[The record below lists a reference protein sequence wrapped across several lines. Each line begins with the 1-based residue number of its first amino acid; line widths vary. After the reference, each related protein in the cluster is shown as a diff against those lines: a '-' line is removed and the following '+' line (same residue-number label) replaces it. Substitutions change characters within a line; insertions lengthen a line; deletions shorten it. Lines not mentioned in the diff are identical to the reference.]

1 MREYRV
7 KVTVRNNL
15 LLSAIEEAGFKS
27 QAEFARSADMTMSQ
41 VNNLVGMREA
51 PINSEGSFTPAAKKF
66 MEVLGACPLDL
77 WTEEQLTMELR
88 RNTVE
93 KELSKEAVMMALE
106 MNCQSLVGF
115 ESCEDNLN
123 KEDFKRTMNHY
134 LDSLLPRERKVLRLR
149 FGLDTDDEKSL
160 EEIGDM
166 FDLSRTRIQQIESQA
181 LRHMRHP
188 SRSKELQTYLEE
200 DK

>member
-15 LLSAIEEAGFKS
+15 LLSAIEKAGFKS
-27 QAEFARSADMTMSQ
+27 QAEFARSSDMTMSQ
-41 VNNLVGMREA
+41 VNSLVAMREA
-51 PINSEGSFTPAAKKF
+51 PINSEGSFSPAAKQL
-66 MEVLGACPLDL
+66 MEVLGACPADL

-93 KELSKEAVMMALE
+93 KEMSKEAVMMALE
-106 MNCQSLVGF
+106 TNCQNLIEF
-115 ESCEDNLN
+115 ESGEDRIN
-123 KEDFKRTMNHY
+123 KQDFKRTMNHY
-134 LDSLLPRERKVLRLR
+134 LDTLLPRERKVLRLR
-149 FGLDTDDEKSL
+149 FGLDTDNEKTL

-166 FDLSRTRIQQIESQA
+166 FDLSRTRIQQIEALA

-188 SRSKELQTYLEE
+188 SRSEELKTYLED